1 MPQVLRYAAAI
12 LIGASQKER
21 GIYEYEKNQQNE

>member
-12 LIGASQKER
+12 MIGASQMKR